1 MTWQPYQH
9 GPRSGYLMRSYT
21 PNGYERALSTFPRSV
36 WARQGMAG
44 QMYLNADPAVP
55 RQSHYSENLVRSP
68 DAWTRAIAAGAAP
81 PVHVPS
87 SWGPYPLSD
96 GAPAYAPGMR
106 VPVMGATKPGG
117 GGAVPTRDLVSL
129 VVGVDRGIQQLVSAG
144 LSPRDALERVLD
156 GVASGDA
163 GGTAYQRQQMETM
176 LRRFY
181 REVGFSRMSQYASDP
196 SGNPATGAQLASIY
210 NDVRDSGHEKAR
222 SGFPASYFVLAGAIG
237 VYTIMRSLRRR

>member
-1 MTWQPYQH
+1 
-9 GPRSGYLMRSYT
+9 MRSYT

-68 DAWTRAIAAGAAP
+68 DGWTRAIAAGAAP
-81 PVHVPS
+81 PVHVSS
-87 SWGPYPLSD
+87 SWGPYPLSN
-96 GAPAYAPGMR
+96 GAPAYAPGVR
-106 VPVMGATKPGG
+106 VPVMGATKVGAPKPGG
-117 GGAVPTRDLVSL
+117 GGVVPTQDLVSL
-129 VVGVDRGIQQLVSAG
+129 VVRVDSGIQQLVSAG
-144 LSPRDALERVLD
+144 LTPEDALERVIGALD
-156 GVASGDA
+156 EA

-181 REVGFSRMSQYASDP
+181 REVGFSRMSQYAADP

-210 NDVRDSGHEKAR
+210 NEIRESGYEKR
-222 SGFPASYFVLAGAIG
+222 SGSTALILISAAIG
-237 VYTIMRSLRRR
+237 VYAVARLLG